1 MVQQKKWREYIT
13 KSFVQPP
20 QCRKT
25 LVGWIEALPPSL
37 LQQMDALLV
46 FVH

>member
-1 MVQQKKWREYIT
+1 MVQQKENEGSTLLRILC
-13 KSFVQPP
+13 SLL
-20 QCRKT
+20 CGKT